1 MKVHILAEL
10 NKLEQ
15 EHEVEILFAVQAG
28 SRAWGF
34 SSPDSD
40 FDIRFIYKHPLKW
53 YLSLDKKRD
62 VIESKA
68 GKELE
73 LSGWD
78 LKKAMVLLK
87 KSNPSM
93 LEWLQTED
101 RLIADK
107 YFCTKIFPLQKEI
120 FSPSSCYHH
129 YLNMSKTNW
138 QKWQRDSVKSV
149 KLTLHLL
156 RGILCC
162 LWIKEQKS
170 FPPVPFNDLIHQMV
184 HDQKIKE
191 EIQRVV
197 ELKKS
202 GEQKVEATAGCLFPF
217 IEVYMRE
224 LSEELPQFKVRQ
236 GSSSESVD
244 KAFRELVMRK

>member
-10 NKLEQ
+10 MKLEQ

-34 SSPDSD
+34 PSPDSD
-40 FDIRFIYKHPLKW
+40 FDIRFIYKHPLNW

-107 YFCTKIFPLQKEI
+107 YFCTQIFPLQKEI

-156 RGILCC
+156 RGLLCC
-162 LWIKEQKS
+162 LWIKEQES

-202 GEQKVEATAGCLFPF
+202 GEQKVEATAGFLFSF
-217 IEVYMRE
+217 IELHMRE
-224 LSEELPQFKVRQ
+224 LSEELPQFKERQ
-236 GSSSESVD
+236 GISSESVD
-244 KAFRELVMRK
+244 QAFRELVMRE